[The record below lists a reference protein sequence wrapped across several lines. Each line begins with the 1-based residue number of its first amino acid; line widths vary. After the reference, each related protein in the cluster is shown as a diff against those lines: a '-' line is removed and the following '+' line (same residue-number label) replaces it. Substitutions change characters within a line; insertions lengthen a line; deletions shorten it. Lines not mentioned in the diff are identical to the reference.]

1 MSKYL
6 LIVTLFLLNSC
17 GYGGDKNSYV
27 MNGPSERC
35 FEKIPFDTGN
45 CQNLKIYN
53 KLKINILSGTNTV
66 NYLISPHRLSEKNTL
81 FGTFDNCTVINSS
94 NFSCDEMEIKDGIVT
109 KNEIIPGLK
118 IKKMTSIERFRLM
131 NIIGAKKKSFPDFE
145 ILKTISFADNERG
158 KKFKD
163 KDKSTNILFRKLN
176 STEEIGPD
184 YILVYRT
191 NLPEISYIEKT
202 AVKEETTWNIDNKDD
217 EEDKR
222 TATLSKNGYQIS
234 EDKKTIIMLRTVKHK
249 KKKHYH
255 FKSGGWTII
264 PSDPN
269 GKFDIS
275 IFSYKKNTATD
286 KEKKVKLLQSFNFYV
301 HNCGDTEPDPVSD
314 FGGYQYVSEILKG
327 KTFKNLEGKYC
338 LD

>member
-6 LIVTLFLLNSC
+6 LIFTLFLLNSC
-17 GYGGDKNSYV
+17 GYDEDRNSYV

-35 FEKIPFDTGN
+35 FEKIPFDTDN

-53 KLKINILSGTNTV
+53 KLRINILSGTNTV

-81 FGTFDNCTVINSS
+81 FGTFNNCTVINSS
-94 NFSCDEMEIKDGIVT
+94 NFSCDEMEIKKGIVT

-118 IKKMTSIERFRLM
+118 IKKKTFIQNFKLANMV
-131 NIIGAKKKSFPDFE
+131 AKKKSFPDFE
-145 ILKTISFADNERG
+145 VLQTISFADNEG
-158 KKFKD
+158 DKKIKD

-176 STEEIGPD
+176 SIEKIGPT
-184 YILVYRT
+184 YILIYRT
-191 NLPEISYIEKT
+191 NLPEISYVELT
-202 AVKEETTWNIDNKDD
+202 AAKEATTWNINNDG
-217 EEDKR
+217 EEAKSI
-222 TATLSKNGYQIS
+222 ATLSKNGYQIS
-234 EDKKTIIMLRTVKHK
+234 EDKKSILIIKTVKHK
-249 KKKHYH
+249 EKKHYH
-255 FKSGGWTII
+255 IKSGGWTII

-275 IFSYKKNTATD
+275 ILSRYKKNTATD
-286 KEKKVKLLQSFNFYV
+286 KEKKVKLLQSFNFYL

-314 FGGYQYVSEILKG
+314 FGGYQYASEILKG
-327 KTFKNLEGKYC
+327 KIFKNLEGKYC